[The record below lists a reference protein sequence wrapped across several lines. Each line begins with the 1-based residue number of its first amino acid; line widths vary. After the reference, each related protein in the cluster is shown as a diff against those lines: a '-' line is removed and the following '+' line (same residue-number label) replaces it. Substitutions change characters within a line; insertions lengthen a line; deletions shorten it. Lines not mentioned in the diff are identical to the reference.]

1 MHEPSRQD
9 TGDEFSTDPDMRNAW
24 KELDGF
30 LNDSPS
36 GGQTAEP
43 HMPEKIR
50 NAYKV
55 LGVAPEASLPQVQIA
70 YKKLLQTFH
79 PDRNDSADAGEKT
92 RKIVES
98 YRIIR
103 AWRKESR

>member
-9 TGDEFSTDPDMRNAW
+9 TVDEFSTDQDMRNAW
-24 KELDGF
+24 EELDGF

-43 HMPEKIR
+43 DIPEKIR

-79 PDRNDSADAGEKT
+79 PDRNDSADAGENT

-103 AWRKESR
+103 TWRKESR